1 MTAGESTRSFSP
13 RNTAPCIWPENPTP
27 AIETSVPDHPTACCT
42 AVRVASHHASG
53 SCSAQP
59 GCGRRIGYSALPVPR
74 TVPSRS
80 TRSAL
85 TDEVP
90 RSMPRNASLT
100 GRGSFMVL
108 TDGCHCLEI
117 ADRLAQR
124 GDGGV
129 DPLVYLAIDRLV
141 NRHVTRLWGYG
152 LLAIAHR
159 ANCFI
164 DVPVHFGAQPT

>member
-27 AIETSVPDHPTACCT
+27 AIETPVPDHPTTCCT

-80 TRSAL
+80 TTSAL
-85 TDEVP
+85 TEDVP
-90 RSMPRNASLT
+90 RSMPRNASLM
-100 GRGSFMVL
+100 GRLGSFVVSA
-108 TDGCHCLEI
+108 DSSCRLEI
-117 ADRLAQR
+117 ADRLTQR
-124 GDGGV
+124 SDRGV
-129 DPLVYLAIDRLV
+129 KTPVNLGIDRL
-141 NRHVTRLWGYG
+141 
-152 LLAIAHR
+152 
-159 ANCFI
+159 I
-164 DVPVHFGAQPT
+164 DRDLGWLG